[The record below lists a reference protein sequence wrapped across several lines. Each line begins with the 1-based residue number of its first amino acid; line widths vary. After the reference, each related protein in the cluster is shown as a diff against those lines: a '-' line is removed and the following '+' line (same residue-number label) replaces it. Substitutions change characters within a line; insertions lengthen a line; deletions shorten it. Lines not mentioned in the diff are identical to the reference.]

1 MKRSDDSRLIKIP
14 DVSSANISV
23 VGKPPTQQNSA
34 SIVPVFPQRP
44 SIIEM
49 PQQPVMASNAGGAA
63 TAVQHPI
70 QAHRAGV
77 TVFRGEPLSSSAPP
91 AAHTGVVVTA
101 TPAQA
106 VTIGQPPSVVSHGPA
121 QSVPQPATNIKPE
134 TISKF
139 K

>member
-49 PQQPVMASNAGGAA
+49 PQQPVMASN
-63 TAVQHPI
+63 
-70 QAHRAGV
+70 RAGV

-134 TISKF
+134 TISEF